1 MKAWTAL
8 LASTRPVFRAPS
20 FALFTDLMTG
30 WVLAPGRRTVTAM
43 ITLADPAGRR
53 AHDAYHRLLRDGAW
67 HMSGL
72 WRLLATHAVR
82 QFAATGVISVDL
94 DDTLFHKS
102 GRKVAGAGTFRD
114 AVRSTSNRVVYA
126 LGLNLVV
133 VTLRV
138 TPPWGSM
145 PIALPINARLHKK
158 KHDTTTVEHAA
169 QMMRE
174 LAAWLPDRQLHL
186 CADGAYACLAGA
198 DLPRTHLTSRMRR
211 DAALYQPAPPKT
223 GKRGRPRTRGDRLP
237 TPPEIATQT
246 RRRDWR
252 KATINVRG
260 RTVDKLVLTRDVLW
274 YGVNPKDL
282 VRLVVVRDPHGIEP
296 DDFFVTTDLTASGAD
311 TASRYAGR
319 WSIEVCFRDVKQDLG
334 GENPQSWKRRGPE
347 RAACLSLWLHAMTW
361 CWYLTEHPAGD
372 TWIPR
377 PWYPRKN
384 TPSFL
389 DALAALRRTL
399 WSQRITAMS
408 DLSTPGQD
416 KTRNLDALLDTLAYA
431 A

>member
-1 MKAWTAL
+1 
-8 LASTRPVFRAPS
+8 VFRAPS
-20 FALFTDLMTG
+20 FAIFTDLITG

-43 ITLADPAGRR
+43 ITLADPAAGR
-53 AHDAYHRLLRDGAW
+53 AHDAYHRFLRDGVW
-67 HMSGL
+67 NLSGL
-72 WRLLATHAVR
+72 WRLLATHAVNS
-82 QFAATGVISVDL
+82 FAPTGVISLDC

-114 AVRSTSNRVVYA
+114 AVRSTGQRVVYA

-145 PIALPINARLHKK
+145 PIAIPVNARLHKK
-158 KHDTTTVEHAA
+158 KDPITTVEHAA

-174 LAAWLPDRQLHL
+174 LANWLPDRQLHL
-186 CADGAYACLAGA
+186 CADGAYASLAGA
-198 DLPRTHLTSRMRR
+198 QLPRTHITSRMRR
-211 DAALYQPAPPKT
+211 DAALYEPAPPRT
-223 GKRGRPRTRGDRLP
+223 GKRGRPRLKGQRLP
-237 TPPEIATQT
+237 TPPEVAAAA
-246 RRRDWR
+246 RPRDWR

-260 RTVDKLVLTRDVLW
+260 RKVERLVLTRDVLW
-274 YGVNPKDL
+274 YRVNAKQL
-282 VRLVVVRDPHGIEP
+282 VRLVIVRDPNSIEP
-296 DDFFVTTDLTASGAD
+296 DDFFVTTDLAASGAD

-319 WSIEVCFRDVKQDLG
+319 WSIEVCFRDTKQDLG
-334 GENPQSWKRRGPE
+334 GENPQSWKRKGPE
-347 RAACLSLWLHAMTW
+347 RAACLSLWLHATTW

-377 PWYPRKN
+377 PWYPHKS

-389 DALAALRRTL
+389 DALAALRRSL
-399 WSQRITAMS
+399 WTQRITAMTAAHPP
-408 DLSTPGQD
+408 DQD
-416 KTRNLDALLDTLAYA
+416 KIRNLDALLDTLAYA